1 MYFMYNKI
9 YFNIYLY
16 ILFDIYFSIYFLSSH
31 IFENVTAAGFPVS
44 GPYTTGQSSGR
55 ERQSPVLTVKK
66 IDI

>member
-44 GPYTTGQSSGR
+44 QDPTQLGNPVEGKDSLQS
-55 ERQSPVLTVKK
+55 
-66 IDI
+66 